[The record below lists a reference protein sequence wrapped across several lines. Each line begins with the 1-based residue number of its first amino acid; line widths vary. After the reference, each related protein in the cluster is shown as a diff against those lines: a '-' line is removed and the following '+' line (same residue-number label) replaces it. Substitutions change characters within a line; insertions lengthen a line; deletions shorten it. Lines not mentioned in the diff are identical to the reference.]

1 MEKTIKIGKTKVKL
15 NNNIGWVRAY
25 RSQFGHDILPTIMPI
40 VATVLDLLGAFISAG
55 GGDSTVS
62 IAKLIEMADSD
73 KMLDAV
79 IHASGFEAVELVNIT
94 WALAKCA
101 NPDIDE
107 PEEWEKQFESFPMD
121 IVVPAVGKLIIDGVV
136 STKNLE
142 RLESLKM
149 TIRPKETQTT
159 NL

>member
-62 IAKLIEMADSD
+62 IAKLIEMADSE

-101 NPDIDE
+101 DPDIEE

-121 IVVPAVGKLIIDGVV
+121 IVVPAVGKLIIDGLV

-149 TIRPKETQTT
+149 TIRPKEKQTT
-159 NL
+159 NQ

>member
-55 GGDSTVS
+55 AGETTVS

-101 NPDIDE
+101 DPDIDE